1 MLNSSLNRFSVV
13 EALNVRESAQW
24 MPYCNNGDMY
34 VSNQGENNNID
45 VTEFS
50 KVLIVVGSVLSEAG
64 SSKSTIGFSN
74 DPERLYDNTYN
85 AGVDGTTGYTPNK
98 ILRVGSGVHLISI
111 PKFVNSKT
119 YFSWNVSG
127 QWIQNFVFM

>member
-24 MPYCNNGDMY
+24 MPYCNNGNIY
-34 VSNQGENNNID
+34 YSNALQNNNID

-50 KVLIVVGSVLSEAG
+50 KVLIVVGSVSTDGG
-64 SSKSTIGFSN
+64 SSRSTIVFSN
-74 DPERLYDNTYN
+74 DPEMVFGDVWN
-85 AGVDGTTGYTPNK
+85 AGTDGTSGDLSNK

-119 YFSWNVSG
+119 YFSWNVLG
-127 QWIQNFVFM
+127 QWVQNFVFM